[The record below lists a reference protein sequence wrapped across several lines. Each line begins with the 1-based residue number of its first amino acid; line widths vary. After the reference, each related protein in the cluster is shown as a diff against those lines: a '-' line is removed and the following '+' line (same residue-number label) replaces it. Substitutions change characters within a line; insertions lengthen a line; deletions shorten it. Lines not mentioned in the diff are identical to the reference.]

1 MNLNQRRPLSHTIN
15 PVDRQNKKDVEYL
28 LLPTTFRLSKV
39 KYNKGEW
46 NEHTKWYIVKQGDLT
61 MLEGELLYLVDTVMK
76 GERMD
81 WNRAFNVIQDKLYEI
96 GELK

>member
-1 MNLNQRRPLSHTIN
+1 MNLNQRRPLSHTISHT
-15 PVDRQNKKDVEYL
+15 DRQNKGDVEQL

-61 MLEGELLYLVDTVMK
+61 IVYPVDTVMK

-81 WNRAFNVIQDKLYEI
+81 WNRAFDVIIDKLYEI